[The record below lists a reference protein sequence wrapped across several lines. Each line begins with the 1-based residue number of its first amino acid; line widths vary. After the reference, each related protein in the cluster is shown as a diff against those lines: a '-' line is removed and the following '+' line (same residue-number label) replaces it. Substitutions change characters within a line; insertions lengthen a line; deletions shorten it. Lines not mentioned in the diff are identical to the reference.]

1 MSESSKTKTP
11 AVNQPVRL
19 LLDTDMGNDID
30 DALAL
35 AMIHSLQSRG
45 ECKLIGVA
53 VSKDHEYAPVYVDI
67 INTFYSRP
75 NIPIGMVRDG
85 PTTDEGK
92 FAGKVAQLKDDGK
105 SRYARTHQP
114 GAYPE
119 AVNMLRKLLVDQPD
133 NSVVLMM
140 IGFSTNMDRLLA
152 SGPDEIANI
161 SGQELFRQKVK
172 HVVMMAARFDEETKA
187 NPTPE
192 TREYNILKDIPAAQ
206 GFLDKCPSPIILSGL
221 EIGKALMYPGST
233 TEHRYDWTPHHPVAD
248 AYRHYHTMP
257 YDRPSWDLTA
267 VLMAVRPEAGYFGQ
281 SERGQAIVQDDG
293 IVRFAPDPKGP
304 HRHLTLIES
313 QNDRVIQDMVDLVTQ
328 PTPRAGIHIKAT
340 SANGSNPQVPKPV
353 GKPTISAVATPA
365 E

>member
-1 MSESSKTKTP
+1 MSESSKINTP
-11 AVNQPVRL
+11 VINQTVRL

-53 VSKDHEYAPVYVDI
+53 VSKGHEYAPVYVDI
-67 INTFYSRP
+67 INNFYGRP

-85 PTTDEGK
+85 ATTDEGE
-92 FAGKVAQLKDDGK
+92 FAGKVAELKDNGK
-105 SRYARTHQP
+105 PRYARTHQP

-119 AVNMLRKLLVDQPD
+119 AVTMLRKLLVDQPD

-161 SGQELFRQKVK
+161 SGQALFKQKVK
-172 HVVMMAARFDEETKA
+172 HVVMMAARFDEDAKA
-187 NPTPE
+187 NPTLE
-192 TREYNILKDIPAAQ
+192 TREYNILKDIPAAK
-206 GFLDKCPSPIILSGL
+206 GFLDRCPSPIILSGL

-233 TEHRYDWTPHHPVAD
+233 TEHLYDWTPHHPVAE
-248 AYRHYHTMP
+248 AYRYFKTMP

-281 SERGQAIVQDDG
+281 SERGKAIVHDDG
-293 IVRFAPDPKGP
+293 IVRFAPDPQGP

-340 SANGSNPQVPKPV
+340 SPNGSNPPVSKPV
-353 GKPTISAVATPA
+353 VKPTKSAVTAPA